1 MGTNYKTETHFK
13 YFSWETKNR
22 VNKKGK
28 GGRGGGEE
36 EEKGRGK
43 GKRGILGEGGRGRT
57 KGRGMREKSRRNG
70 TKQTKYCTIFLSA
83 KW

>member
-22 VNKKGK
+22 VNKKRERR
-28 GGRGGGEE
+28 RGGGEE

-43 GKRGILGEGGRGRT
+43 GKRGILGGRRKRGGPRGGGW
-57 KGRGMREKSRRNG
+57 GRKVEEMELN
-70 TKQTKYCTIFLSA
+70 KQNIVPFS
-83 KW
+83 